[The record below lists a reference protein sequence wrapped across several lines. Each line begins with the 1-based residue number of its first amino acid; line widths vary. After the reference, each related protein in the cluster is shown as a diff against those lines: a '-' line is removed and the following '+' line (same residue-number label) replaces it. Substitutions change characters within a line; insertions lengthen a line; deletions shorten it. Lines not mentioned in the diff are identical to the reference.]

1 MAKSFKL
8 NPLLWKHFY
17 RPKKGVFKIKN
28 IHETQSADQ
37 ANTGWNEEDL
47 YSPVENLHKI
57 EAGGV
62 IKRNSFDISKFPK
75 GIRYL
80 AYFLFSGICIIILL
94 VLIINFIYW

>member
-1 MAKSFKL
+1 METLLQAK
-8 NPLLWKHFY
+8 
-17 RPKKGVFKIKN
+17 KKGVFKIKN
-28 IHETQSADQ
+28 IHETQSTDQ

-47 YSPVENLHKI
+47 YSPVENLQKI

-80 AYFLFSGICIIILL
+80 AYFLFSGIFIIILL
-94 VLIINFIYW
+94 VLIINFIYS